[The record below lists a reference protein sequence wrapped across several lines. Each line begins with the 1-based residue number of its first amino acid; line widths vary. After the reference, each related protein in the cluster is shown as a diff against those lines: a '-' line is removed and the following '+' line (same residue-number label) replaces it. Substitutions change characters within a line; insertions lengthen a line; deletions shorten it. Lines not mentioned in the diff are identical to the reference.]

1 MTARSFPGKVTLAVA
16 AGSLAALGVTAC
28 HSGAASSAA
37 APAAPSSGGG
47 SSPAAGQA
55 TAVAAGTTA
64 AAIHACSLLSA
75 AQASAAVGVTYTSA
89 TEASAGQQCSYATTT
104 APIPMF
110 IIVSPGA
117 GTAAWTGELATLR
130 EDAGSAPIT
139 LSGAGDR
146 AAGCGTEIAVQSG
159 GYIIDVHG
167 GDPLG
172 TGHAF
177 PKSIAVAKVIIAA
190 LPGA

>member
-1 MTARSFPGKVTLAVA
+1 
-16 AGSLAALGVTAC
+16 
-28 HSGAASSAA
+28 
-37 APAAPSSGGG
+37 
-47 SSPAAGQA
+47 
-55 TAVAAGTTA
+55 
-64 AAIHACSLLSA
+64 
-75 AQASAAVGVTYTSA
+75 VGVTYTSA
-89 TEASAGQQCSYATTT
+89 TEASSGQMCSYATTA

-110 IIVSPGA
+110 ITVSPGA
-117 GTAAWTGELATLR
+117 GTAAWNDELATLT
-130 EDAGSAPIT
+130 EDAGSKPIT

-146 AAGCGTEIAVQSG
+146 AAGSGTGIAVQAG

-177 PKSIAVAKVIIAA
+177 PKSIAVAKEIIAA

>member
-1 MTARSFPGKVTLAVA
+1 MTARSFTGRLALAVA

-37 APAAPSSGGG
+37 APSSGGE
-47 SSPAAGQA
+47 STPAAAQA
-55 TAVAAGTTA
+55 TAAAAGTTA
-64 AAIHACSLLSA
+64 GTVHACSLLSA

-89 TEASAGQQCSYATTT
+89 TEASSGQMCSYATTA

-117 GTAAWTGELATLR
+117 GTAAWNGELATLE
-130 EDAGSAPIT
+130 EDAGSKPIT

-146 AAGCGTEIAVQSG
+146 AAGCGTEIAVQAG

-172 TGHAF
+172 TGNAF